1 MQERQTLLEL
11 AAHHRLPPASTRQLL
26 HLAGL
31 STEPAALARW
41 LPRGVAVLA
50 AALGGL
56 GLVMWIAANWETL
69 GRFGRFG
76 LLQALVL
83 ATGLGAAWRPQARAP
98 LGLLA
103 LLGIGA
109 LFAYFGQTYQTG
121 ADAWQLF
128 ALWAALALP
137 LCLGARSDVLWAP
150 WALVAMTAIALW
162 THTHSGHRWSMEPQ
176 QLSVHLMAWAAALT
190 LVGALSPALQRFSGA
205 GVWAFRTAVVLAV
218 VAFTGSAL
226 GALFHKPVAPHYAL
240 GVLLLGASAAVLGQ
254 RRTFDVMALSAV
266 ALGLNALLVCGLVRW
281 LMDLG
286 PGGDWIG
293 RLFVVGLFAAGLLS
307 ASVSAIL
314 KLGRRYAHAPDAA
327 NKAAINAATNATGD
341 AA

>member
-11 AAHHRLPPASTRQLL
+11 AAHHRLAPAQAKQLL
-26 HLAGL
+26 QLAGL
-31 STEPAALARW
+31 SSEPAALARW

-83 ATGLGAAWRPQARAP
+83 VAGVGAAARLQARAP
-98 LGLLA
+98 LALLA
-103 LLGIGA
+103 LLGTGA

-128 ALWAALALP
+128 ALWAVLALP
-137 LCLGARSDVLWAP
+137 LCLGARSDVLWTP

-162 THTHSGHRWSMEPQ
+162 THTHSGHRWSVEPQ
-176 QLSVHLMAWAAALT
+176 QLSVHLVAWAAALV
-190 LVGALSPALQRFSGA
+190 LVGAVSPALQRCSGA

-218 VAFTGSAL
+218 LAFTGSAL
-226 GALFHKPVAPHYAL
+226 GALFHRPVAPHYAL
-240 GVLLLGASAAVLGQ
+240 GVLLLGASAAALSL

-266 ALGLNALLVCGLVRW
+266 TLGLNALLVCGLVRW
-281 LMDLG
+281 LSRHDA
-286 PGGDWIG
+286 GGDWIG
-293 RLFVVGLFAAGLLS
+293 RLLLVGLFAAGLLS
-307 ASVSAIL
+307 TSVSAIL
-314 KLGRRYAHAPDAA
+314 RLGRHYTPSPAPAPGAA
-327 NKAAINAATNATGD
+327 LNAAGD
-341 AA
+341 HA

>member
-1 MQERQTLLEL
+1 MTPE
-11 AAHHRLPPASTRQLL
+11 PVRQLS
-26 HLAGL
+26 HPTML
-31 STEPAALARW
+31 SPEPAALAHW

-83 ATGLGAAWRPQARAP
+83 ATGVGAALRPQARAP

-103 LLGIGA
+103 LLGMGA

-162 THTHSGHRWSMEPQ
+162 THTHTGHRWSVEPQ
-176 QLSVHLMAWAAALT
+176 QLSVHLVAWAVAL
-190 LVGALSPALQRFSGA
+190 LMVGAVCPALQRFSGA

-218 VAFTGSAL
+218 LAFTGTAL
-226 GALFHKPVAPHYAL
+226 GALFHKTVGPHYAL
-240 GVLLLGASAAVLGQ
+240 GVLLLGASAAALST
-254 RRTFDVMALSAV
+254 RRGFDVMALSVV

-281 LMDLG
+281 LGEHAPD
-286 PGGDWIG
+286 GDWIG
-293 RLFVVGLFAAGLLS
+293 RLFLIGLFAAGLLS

-314 KLGRRYAHAPDAA
+314 KLGRRYAAESDPAVH
-327 NKAAINAATNATGD
+327 ATGD
-341 AA
+341 RK

>member
-1 MQERQTLLEL
+1 MQDRQTLLDL
-11 AAHHRLPPASTRQLL
+11 AAQHQLAPAQARQLL
-26 HLAGL
+26 QSAGL
-31 STEPAALARW
+31 ASEPAALARW

-69 GRFGRFG
+69 GRMGRFG
-76 LLQALVL
+76 LLQALVV
-83 ATGLGAAWRPQARAP
+83 AAGVGAAARPQARAP

-103 LLGIGA
+103 VLGIGA

-137 LCLGARSDVLWAP
+137 LCLGARSDVLWTP

-162 THTHSGHRWSMEPQ
+162 THTHSGHRWSVEPQ
-176 QLSVHLMAWAAALT
+176 QLSVHMVAWAASLT
-190 LVGALSPALQRFSGA
+190 LVAAVSPALQRYSGA

-218 VAFTGSAL
+218 LAFTGSAL
-226 GALFHKPVAPHYAL
+226 GALFHKPIGPHYAL
-240 GVLLLGASAAVLGQ
+240 GLLLLGASAAALGQ

-281 LMDLG
+281 LTNDSW
-286 PGGDWIG
+286 GGDWIG
-293 RLFVVGLFAAGLLS
+293 RLFLIGLFAAGLLS

-314 KLGRRYAHAPDAA
+314 KLERRYAPAPGAA
-327 NKAAINAATNATGD
+327 PSANASTTLNTAGD

>member
-1 MQERQTLLEL
+1 MTPDPARS
-11 AAHHRLPPASTRQLL
+11 LPQPGGLTR
-26 HLAGL
+26 
-31 STEPAALARW
+31 EPALLGHW

-69 GRFGRFG
+69 GRLGRFG

-83 ATGLGAAWRPQARAP
+83 AAGVGAAVRPKARVP

-128 ALWAALALP
+128 ALWAVLALP
-137 LCLGARSDVLWAP
+137 LCLGARSDVLWTP
-150 WALVAMTAIALW
+150 WALVTMTAIALW
-162 THTHSGHRWSMEPQ
+162 THTHSGHRWSVEPQ
-176 QLSVHLMAWAAALT
+176 QLSVHLVAWAAALT
-190 LVGALSPALQRFSGA
+190 LVGTVSPALQRFSGA
-205 GVWAFRTAVVLAV
+205 GVWAFRTAVVLTV
-218 VAFTGSAL
+218 LAFTGSAL
-226 GALFHKPVAPHYAL
+226 GALFHKTVGPHYAL
-240 GVLLLGASAAVLGQ
+240 GMLMLGVSAAGLSQ

-281 LMDLG
+281 FSEHSAN
-286 PGGDWIG
+286 GDWIG
-293 RLFVVGLFAAGLLS
+293 RLFVIGLFAAGLLS

-314 KLGRRYAHAPDAA
+314 KLGRRYTGDSP
-327 NKAAINAATNATGD
+327 ATESATGTYP
-341 AA
+341 

>member
-1 MQERQTLLEL
+1 MHTRQTLLDL
-11 AAHHRLPPASTRQLL
+11 AAQHRLAPAATRQLL
-26 HLAGL
+26 HMAGL
-31 STEPAALARW
+31 AREPQALGRW

-83 ATGLGAAWRPQARAP
+83 VAGGGAAARPAARAP

-137 LCLGARSDVLWAP
+137 LCWGARSDVLWTP
-150 WALVAMTAIALW
+150 WALVSMTAIALW
-162 THTHSGHRWSMEPQ
+162 THTHSGHRWSVEPQ
-176 QLSVHLMAWAAALT
+176 QLSVHLMGWGAAMALT
-190 LVGALSPALQRFSGA
+190 AALSPALRRYTGA
-205 GVWAFRTAVVLAV
+205 GDWGFRTALVLAV
-218 VAFTGSAL
+218 AAVTVSAL
-226 GALFHKPVAPHYAL
+226 GALFHQTLAPHYGL
-240 GVLLLGASAAVLGQ
+240 GLLLLAVSAAGLYQ
-254 RRTFDVMALSAV
+254 RAAFDVMALSAV
-266 ALGLNALLVCGLVRW
+266 ALGLNALLVGGLVRW
-281 LMDLG
+281 MG
-286 PGGDWIG
+286 ENAPHGDWIG
-293 RLFVVGLFAAGLLS
+293 RLFLIGLLAAGLLS

-314 KLGRRYAHAPDAA
+314 RRARQCAPASS
-327 NKAAINAATNATGD
+327 TPTGER
-341 AA
+341 A

>member
-1 MQERQTLLEL
+1 MTPE
-11 AAHHRLPPASTRQLL
+11 PVRQLS
-26 HLAGL
+26 HPTML
-31 STEPAALARW
+31 SPEPAALAHW

-83 ATGLGAAWRPQARAP
+83 ATGVGAALRPQARAP

-103 LLGIGA
+103 LLGMGA

-162 THTHSGHRWSMEPQ
+162 THTHTGHRWSVEPQ
-176 QLSVHLMAWAAALT
+176 QLSVHLVAWAVAL
-190 LVGALSPALQRFSGA
+190 LMVGAVCPALQRFSGA

-218 VAFTGSAL
+218 LAFTGTAL
-226 GALFHKPVAPHYAL
+226 GALFHKTVSPHYAL
-240 GVLLLGASAAVLGQ
+240 GVLLLGASAVALST
-254 RRTFDVMALSAV
+254 RRAFDVMALSVV

-281 LMDLG
+281 LGEHAPD
-286 PGGDWIG
+286 GDWIG
-293 RLFVVGLFAAGLLS
+293 RLFLIGLFAAGLLS

-314 KLGRRYAHAPDAA
+314 KLGRRYAAESDPAVH
-327 NKAAINAATNATGD
+327 ATGD
-341 AA
+341 RK

>member
-1 MQERQTLLEL
+1 MNPRQTLLEL
-11 AAHHRLPPASTRQLL
+11 AAQHRLPPASTRQLL
-26 HLAGL
+26 QWAGL
-31 STEPAALARW
+31 SREPAALARW

-56 GLVMWIAANWETL
+56 GLVLWIAANWETL

-83 ATGLGAAWRPQARAP
+83 AAGMGAAARPAARAP

-137 LCLGARSDVLWAP
+137 LCLGARSDVLWTP
-150 WALVAMTAIALW
+150 WVLVAMTAIALW
-162 THTHSGHRWSMEPQ
+162 THTHSGHRWSVEPQ
-176 QLSVHLMAWAAALT
+176 QLTVHLFAWAAALG
-190 LVGALSPALQRFSGA
+190 LVGAVSPVLQRASGA
-205 GVWAFRTAVVLAV
+205 GLWAFRTAVVLAV
-218 VAFTGSAL
+218 LAFAGSAL
-226 GALFHKPVAPHYAL
+226 GALFHKTVGPHYAL
-240 GVLLLGASAAVLGQ
+240 AVLLLGASAVLLSQ
-254 RRTFDVMALSAV
+254 RRAFDVMALSAV

-281 LMDLG
+281 IG
-286 PGGDWIG
+286 ENAPHGDWIG
-293 RLFVVGLFAAGLLS
+293 RLFLIGLFAAGLLS

-314 KLGRRYAHAPDAA
+314 KLGRRYAAQSSTRVP
-327 NKAAINAATNATGD
+327 TTGD
-341 AA
+341 RT

>member
-1 MQERQTLLEL
+1 MTPE
-11 AAHHRLPPASTRQLL
+11 PVRQLS
-26 HLAGL
+26 HPTML
-31 STEPAALARW
+31 SPEPAALAHW

-83 ATGLGAAWRPQARAP
+83 ATGVGAALRPQARAP

-128 ALWAALALP
+128 ALWAVLALP
-137 LCLGARSDVLWAP
+137 LCLGARSDMLWAP

-162 THTHSGHRWSMEPQ
+162 THTHTGHRWSVEPQ
-176 QLSVHLMAWAAALT
+176 QLSVHMVAWAAAL
-190 LVGALSPALQRFSGA
+190 LMVGVVSPALQQFSGA

-218 VAFTGSAL
+218 LAFTGTAL
-226 GALFHKPVAPHYAL
+226 GALFHKTVSPHYAL
-240 GVLLLGASAAVLGQ
+240 GVLLLGASAAALST
-254 RRTFDVMALSAV
+254 RRGFDVMALSVV

-281 LMDLG
+281 LGEHAPD
-286 PGGDWIG
+286 GDWIG
-293 RLFVVGLFAAGLLS
+293 RLFLIGLFAAGLLS

-314 KLGRRYAHAPDAA
+314 KLGRRYAAESDPAVH
-327 NKAAINAATNATGD
+327 ATGD
-341 AA
+341 RK